1 MPRQHTTIYKRKIE
15 QSATITIIKTTA
27 IKYIIIIAIV
37 VAIIISIMYYVINI
51 IVIINKYDY
60 CG

>member
-1 MPRQHTTIYKRKIE
+1 MPRQQTTISKRKIE
-15 QSATITIIKTTA
+15 QSATITTIKTTA

-37 VAIIISIMYYVINI
+37 VVIIITIMYYVINI
-51 IVIINKYDY
+51 TAVVINYDY